1 MPTYQLTIN
10 SNKVTVE
17 ADPDTPLL
25 WILRDHLGLTGTKY
39 SCGVGICGSCTVHYN
54 GNAVRACS
62 FPIANVEEG
71 EILTI
76 EGISEK
82 NSTAL
87 RAAWK
92 ALDVPQ
98 CGYCHSGQIMSA
110 TALLAKNPKPSK
122 AEINTA
128 MSGNICRCGTYSRI
142 QRAIELAANNLDG

>member
-1 MPTYQLTIN
+1 MSTYQLTIN
-10 SNKVTVE
+10 SKKVTVD

-39 SCGVGICGSCTVHYN
+39 SCGIGICGSCTVHYK
-54 GNAVRACS
+54 GNAVRSCS
-62 FPIANVEEG
+62 FPVDAVEEG

-76 EGISEK
+76 EGIAEK

-87 RAAWK
+87 RDAWV

-110 TALLAKNPKPSK
+110 SALLAKNPKPSK
-122 AEINTA
+122 EEINTA

-142 QRAIELAANNLDG
+142 QKAIELAASKLDG